1 MTLKEFLES
10 GIVLEGLIKIQCWE
24 NEDVPTIYYEGFSI
38 YYEGFYGANTA
49 LEECMDREITYI
61 FPYNPT
67 PFEPGICI
75 ELAED

>member
-1 MTLKEFLES
+1 MTLKDFLKS
-10 GIVLEGLIKIQCWE
+10 GIVLEGFRKIQCWE
-24 NEDVPTIYYEGFSI
+24 NEDGPTIYYEGFDNKGI
-38 YYEGFYGANTA
+38 E
-49 LEECMDREITYI
+49 LEEYMDREITYI